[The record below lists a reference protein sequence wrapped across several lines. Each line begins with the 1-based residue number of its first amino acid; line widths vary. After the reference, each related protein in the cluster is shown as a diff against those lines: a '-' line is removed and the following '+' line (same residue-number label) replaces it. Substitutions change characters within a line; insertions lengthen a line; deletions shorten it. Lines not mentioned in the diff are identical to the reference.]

1 MKKKK
6 SWSKKKQCYALSLP
20 LSEWLDVNS
29 LGACRNILE
38 KEIVQ
43 YSNNCKSIFVIF
55 LLFDIVDMV
64 VV

>member
-1 MKKKK
+1 MKNKLEKIK
-6 SWSKKKQCYALSLP
+6 ETMLCPLP

-43 YSNNCKSIFVIF
+43 YSDNCLSIFVIF
-55 LLFDIVDMV
+55 GT
-64 VV
+64 

>member
-1 MKKKK
+1 MSQNIGREKNEKQVGEEKKETIL
-6 SWSKKKQCYALSLP
+6 CSLP

-43 YSNNCKSIFVIF
+43 YSDNCLSIFVIF
-55 LLFDIVDMV
+55 SS
-64 VV
+64 